1 MNTEPEKEFVERVR
15 TALERDTQSLD
26 SLTVARLRAAR
37 KQALDVRPQ
46 RWSRRAAGWVA
57 AGVTAGLAAFLLLHS
72 PALTPPGLEQ
82 IEFLA
87 EADLELTRDLEF
99 YQWLA
104 DGTRTL

>member
-1 MNTEPEKEFVERVR
+1 MSTDDEKLFSQRVR
-15 TALERDTQSLD
+15 HRLERDSAELD
-26 SLTVARLRAAR
+26 ELTVARLRAAR
-37 KQALDVRPQ
+37 KQALSVAPRHVSA
-46 RWSRRAAGWVA
+46 RTAGWLA
-57 AGVTAGLAAFLLLHS
+57 AAVTAGLAAFLLFHS

-104 DGTRTL
+104 DGTRAL